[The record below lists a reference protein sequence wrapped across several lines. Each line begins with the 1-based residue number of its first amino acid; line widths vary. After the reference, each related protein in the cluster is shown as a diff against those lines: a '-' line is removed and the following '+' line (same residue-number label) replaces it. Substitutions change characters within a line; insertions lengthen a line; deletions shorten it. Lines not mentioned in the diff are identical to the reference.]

1 MGILGDIMEPSTGM
15 LTMDIELVETD
26 VDVEIYGLVERGFTE
41 DVIHYEG
48 SKTEVLEFYLGMVGP
63 MGDA

>member
-1 MGILGDIMEPSTGM
+1 
-15 LTMDIELVETD
+15 MDIELVETD